1 MVRAFTAS
9 HQHGLSRRS
18 SLSTTAAYLSSSS
31 LNKIGD
37 SRSNNNI
44 SRPTLLSSTVPT
56 SLSSSSSYRHGAW
69 SRAATR
75 LASTSYPASRT
86 ASVLDGEDDGDDDED
101 DLDAALDGI
110 LGQSPP
116 SPPSQPPT
124 RRIVVQEQQQQEHR
138 PMPAPLVEEDVD
150 WTSGDAA
157 VKELLFTGHP
167 RWTAAGLNPAIID
180 VLSSRGITH
189 FTPVQA
195 EAFAPVLARR
205 DVIGRSRTGT
215 GKTLAFGLPS
225 ITRLLG
231 FMEANGKRDR
241 ASGMMRRG
249 RTPSMLVLCPTRELA
264 RQVSDELSAVAKPVG
279 LFVEVFHGGVSYDP
293 QARALR
299 TGVDIIVGTP
309 GRIIDHLNR
318 GNMDLTECDIV
329 VLDEADE
336 MLNMGFADDVEV
348 RNLVEV
354 FSRWPQ
360 AFVPVFFTHRLRPH
374 LPLDHFGG
382 HWLRQQGKDAV
393 PSVLRHDSQLGPGHW
408 PKVPGE
414 CHPHRLHDRR
424 RRGAC
429 RPDRPT
435 LGSPTASGGR
445 RQEGCPRGHY
455 RGGNFQGRH
464 RRELGR
470 RGRIESVEPVG
481 VPSLQEQEEVRARD
495 AAKDLWQDHRVHG
508 NKAGG

>member
-1 MVRAFTAS
+1 
-9 HQHGLSRRS
+9 
-18 SLSTTAAYLSSSS
+18 
-31 LNKIGD
+31 
-37 SRSNNNI
+37 
-44 SRPTLLSSTVPT
+44 
-56 SLSSSSSYRHGAW
+56 
-69 SRAATR
+69 
-75 LASTSYPASRT
+75 
-86 ASVLDGEDDGDDDED
+86 VLEEEDDESDDDDED

-110 LGQSPP
+110 LGQASSTP
-116 SPPSQPPT
+116 SGSSSAAT
-124 RRIVVQEQQQQEHR
+124 RRITVQHS

-157 VKELLFTGHP
+157 TKELLFTGNP

-225 ITRLLG
+225 ITRLLD
-231 FMEANGKRDR
+231 FMAANGKRDQN
-241 ASGMMRRG
+241 SGQMRRG

-264 RQVSDELSAVAKPVG
+264 RQVSDELAAVAKPVG

-336 MLNMGFADDVEV
+336 MLNMGFSEDVEV
-348 RNLVEV
+348 RIDIEV
-354 FSRWPQ
+354 
-360 AFVPVFFTHRLRPH
+360 A
-374 LPLDHFGG
+374 
-382 HWLRQQGKDAV
+382 AC
-393 PSVLRHDSQLGPGHW
+393 SVR
-408 PKVPGE
+408 
-414 CHPHRLHDRR
+414 
-424 RRGAC
+424 
-429 RPDRPT
+429 
-435 LGSPTASGGR
+435 
-445 RQEGCPRGHY
+445 
-455 RGGNFQGRH
+455 
-464 RRELGR
+464 
-470 RGRIESVEPVG
+470 
-481 VPSLQEQEEVRARD
+481 
-495 AAKDLWQDHRVHG
+495 
-508 NKAGG
+508 